1 MGLNPPLLLSGY
13 RTLQEAGATGKVES
27 PSELSPQQR
36 VPVRLRSRQA
46 CSLASSLTASA
57 SLKDATHWTAY
68 IKS

>member
-1 MGLNPPLLLSGY
+1 MSLNPPLLLTGY
-13 RTLQEAGATGKVES
+13 RTLREAGATGKVES
-27 PSELSPQQR
+27 PSELSSQLR
-36 VPVRLRSRQA
+36 VP